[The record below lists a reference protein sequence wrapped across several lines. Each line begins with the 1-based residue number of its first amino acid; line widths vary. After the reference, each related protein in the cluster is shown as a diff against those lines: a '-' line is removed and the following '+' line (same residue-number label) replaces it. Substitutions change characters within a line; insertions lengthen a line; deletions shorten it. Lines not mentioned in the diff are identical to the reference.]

1 MKMTTENELKLLE
14 NIKELIAENR
24 NLNNQLEIKNNALRD
39 TERQLKEKYSND
51 DFVLVDRH
59 DLRKIVGGLEDVE
72 SDLRNICDD
81 VEDMEYQYLAD
92 ISNSISG
99 VSYSIDGTKE
109 NVQDLQSDLH
119 ALTTPK
125 EEEVKEVIEGLK
137 KVAAKK
143 TTAVKVV
150 VKK

>member
-143 TTAVKVV
+143 KTAVKVV